1 MHSTGWRSAHIGIS
15 IASAV
20 CISISTAIFVSI
32 AAAIGISV
40 ATTIELALTTTTSRI
55 TAASSAG
62 GSCDADGAAPQ
73 QCAAELCVWRVWGRS
88 VDRR

>member
-32 AAAIGISV
+32 AAAIGISATAAICIPIAIASICV
-40 ATTIELALTTTTSRI
+40 AALTGTVARS
-55 TAASSAG
+55 G
-62 GSCDADGAAPQ
+62 VDCDAVRLGVVDDGDGHR
-73 QCAAELCVWRVWGRS
+73 AAER
-88 VDRR
+88 